1 MSDANEKISR
11 LYHETSVPEP
21 SQKLDDA
28 ILRASRE
35 ASEKPARTGPFSAT
49 WPAAASVA
57 AIIVIAIILI
67 PVLKQEAL
75 QQQTT
80 QDAAEESISYEL
92 ANEEA
97 LDRYSASDN
106 ASSALIAPPAYT
118 EDSLT
123 SERGML
129 AEEPAAAGSGI
140 ASSDEPQ
147 ARALRKLSSSSAEL
161 EQRAPESPAEKT
173 TSRMRAADS
182 APFAVLTP
190 EMWEVK
196 IERLIE
202 QDQYEKARVEI
213 NQLKQHFPDYKI
225 RQSLLD
231 KLRP

>member
-11 LYHETSVPEP
+11 LYHETSVQEP

-57 AIIVIAIILI
+57 AIIVIAIILV
-67 PVLKQEAL
+67 PVLKQED

-80 QDAAEESISYEL
+80 KDSTEKSFPYEL
-92 ANEEA
+92 ADEEA
-97 LDRYSASDN
+97 LNRFSTSED

-129 AEEPAAAGSGI
+129 AEERAAAGSGI
-140 ASSDEPQ
+140 ASSNETQ
-147 ARALRKLSSSSAEL
+147 ARALRKRSSSSAEL
-161 EQRAPESPAEKT
+161 EQLVTESPAEKT

-202 QDQYEKARVEI
+202 QGEYEKARVEI